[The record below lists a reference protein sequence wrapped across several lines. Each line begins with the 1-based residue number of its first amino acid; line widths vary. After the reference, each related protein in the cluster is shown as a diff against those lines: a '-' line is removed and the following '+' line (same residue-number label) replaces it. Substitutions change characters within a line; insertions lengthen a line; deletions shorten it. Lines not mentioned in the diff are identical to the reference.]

1 MDAVCFDMDGVI
13 VDSERFW
20 LAHETETIFP
30 QSLSGEYPHTDE
42 VTGMNY
48 REIYDYLVDEYDVTV
63 SRAEFEGIYED
74 AAADLYG
81 ERVALMDGFRDL
93 LDSLRSHG
101 VPVAVVSSSPQEW
114 IGIVRDRF
122 GLDPLDAVVS
132 AEDLDAPGKP
142 EPHVYEHAADRLG
155 VAPADCV
162 AVEDSVNGTESA
174 SRAGMTV
181 VGYRDGPNADAD
193 LPAADHL
200 ADGPAALRAFV
211 ADELT
216 ER

>member
-13 VDSERFW
+13 VNSEEFW
-20 LAHETETIFP
+20 LAYEEDTIFP
-30 QSLSGEYPHTDE
+30 RSLAGEYPHTDE

-48 REIYDYLVDEYDVTV
+48 REIYDYLADNYDVTV
-63 SRAEFEGIYED
+63 SRGEFEGIYED
-74 AAADLYG
+74 AASDLYG
-81 ERVALMDGFRDL
+81 ERVALMDGFLDVLDTLRARD
-93 LDSLRSHG
+93 
-101 VPVAVVSSSPQEW
+101 VALAIVSSSPQDW

-142 EPHVYEHAADRLG
+142 EPHIYEYAADRLG
-155 VAPADCV
+155 VAPGDCV

-193 LPAADHL
+193 LPAADYL
-200 ADGPAALRAFV
+200 ADGPAELRQFFDDKG
-211 ADELT
+211 DE
-216 ER
+216 R